1 MSYAINSN
9 GNRLLSLTDSSL
21 DIIFLYLCWFI
32 SPQLPPSPNLDK
44 VKQSLL
50 AHLANLQLTCK
61 PETRVAKNCLLKSTL
76 IPNLFNCHI
85 TMFFRIRSP
94 DFINLKV
101 LIIYI
106 WYFKRTRME
115 KYVAFKMALA
125 VVLPKP
131 KKKKN

>member
-1 MSYAINSN
+1 
-9 GNRLLSLTDSSL
+9 
-21 DIIFLYLCWFI
+21 
-32 SPQLPPSPNLDK
+32 
-44 VKQSLL
+44 
-50 AHLANLQLTCK
+50 
-61 PETRVAKNCLLKSTL
+61 
-76 IPNLFNCHI
+76 
-85 TMFFRIRSP
+85 MFFRIRSP

>member
-1 MSYAINSN
+1 M
-9 GNRLLSLTDSSL
+9 
-21 DIIFLYLCWFI
+21 
-32 SPQLPPSPNLDK
+32 
-44 VKQSLL
+44 
-50 AHLANLQLTCK
+50 
-61 PETRVAKNCLLKSTL
+61 
-76 IPNLFNCHI
+76 
-85 TMFFRIRSP
+85 MFFRIRSP

-131 KKKKN
+131 KKKKISLGNFYLAYKVAG